1 MSTLV
6 INEQSVGDQIT
17 SMLAELAADR
27 QTEPGGQLLAV
38 ALRGA
43 LRLTCPDLPLTQVH
57 DAADRLIEQARRDQ
71 QAAEYG
77 ETPAAVAR

>member
-1 MSTLV
+1 MTTILA
-6 INEQSVGDQIT
+6 EPTAHEIT

-27 QTEPGGQLLAV
+27 QLEPGGQLLAT

-43 LRLTCPDLPLTQVH
+43 LRLARPDLPLAEVR
-57 DAADRLIEQARRDQ
+57 DEADRLIEQARRDQ

-77 ETPAAVAR
+77 ETPAAVAHG